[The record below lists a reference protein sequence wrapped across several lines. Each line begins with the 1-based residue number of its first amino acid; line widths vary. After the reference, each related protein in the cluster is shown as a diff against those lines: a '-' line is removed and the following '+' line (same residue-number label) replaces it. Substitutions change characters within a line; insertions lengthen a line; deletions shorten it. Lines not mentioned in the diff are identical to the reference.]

1 MSRNYPDGCLTLK
14 SENELFSE
22 ILHNVGKGTLTLGMS
37 SLPKL
42 LSTGL
47 QPNKKLW
54 KDIRK
59 SNAGHPYMVS
69 YMFDIS
75 RHNVHLQCVRDKDH
89 QSLYQLDKLCHPNKG
104 EYLKLSDTGKLE
116 VYNDENKIMRM
127 ATDFTGNQ
135 LDVEQISVI

>member
-37 SLPKL
+37 SLPKV

-89 QSLYQLDKLCHPNKG
+89 QSLYQQSKLYQTNNR
-104 EYLKLSDTGKLE
+104 EYIKLSDTGKLE
-116 VYNDENKIMRM
+116 VHNGKNEIMRM

-135 LDVEQISVI
+135 LRVKITSVI